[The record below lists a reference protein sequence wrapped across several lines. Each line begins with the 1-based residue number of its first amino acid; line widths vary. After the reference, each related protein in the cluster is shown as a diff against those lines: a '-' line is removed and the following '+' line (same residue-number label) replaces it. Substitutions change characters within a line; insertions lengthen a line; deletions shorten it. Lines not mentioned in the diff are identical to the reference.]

1 MKYINI
7 KANNVHLLFRLTS
20 FVSCPYLILFQLSP
34 FSSVLGIINIS
45 VEATE
50 WIKINVNMSGYYI
63 VNYAE
68 EDWEALIKQLHTDPT
83 VMSDQDRASL
93 INNIFE
99 LAGYVSL
106 LDFVF

>member
-7 KANNVHLLFRLTS
+7 KANNIHLLFCLTS

-34 FSSVLGIINIS
+34 FSSVLDIISLS
-45 VEATE
+45 VEAE
-50 WIKINVNMSGYYI
+50 WIKINANMNGYYI

-93 INNIFE
+93 INNIFV